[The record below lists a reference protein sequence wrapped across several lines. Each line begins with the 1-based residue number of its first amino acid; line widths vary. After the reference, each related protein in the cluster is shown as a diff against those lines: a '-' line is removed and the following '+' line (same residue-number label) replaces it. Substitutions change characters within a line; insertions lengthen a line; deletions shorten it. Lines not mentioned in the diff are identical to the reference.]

1 MRDEFYW
8 LGQIN
13 KACIISNCVEGL
25 LDKALAKKTARAL
38 QAVLDDATTEN
49 KRVKRVI
56 DFEPRMIEAAAS
68 ADITALHIG
77 RSSQDMH
84 ATYRLAILRDN
95 ALKITQAL
103 EILMKE
109 LLSLAY
115 KNQDTLIPS
124 YTNGVAAQVTSF
136 AHYLLGYIDGL
147 RRDRVR
153 LSEFF
158 IRLNHCPMGACVLN
172 GSDWPL
178 NRKVIA
184 KYLGFTS
191 PIRNAFDATQISVV
205 DLPIEFSQIQSSI
218 ALHVSSLIADI
229 MTQYA
234 QPQPWFVLA
243 EGNGNTYISSAMPQ
257 KRNPG
262 LLNQC
267 RLLASDVLG
276 LAVNNQIRAHNLTSG
291 MPDGKSVKA
300 IETLADTTLE
310 MLQSFSK
317 ILKVLEVNKERALN
331 ELNSD
336 WTASQEIADE
346 LMRKYTI
353 PFRIGHHVA
362 SNVVSFARTHQLTPL
377 TFEYEAFKKIYTE
390 TIAKEMPT
398 LDSNC
403 PMSEDEFR
411 RCLDPLTILNN
422 RQSAGSANPA
432 EVSRLLES
440 VSSELSILQE
450 QTQMR
455 MASIDQAMA
464 DLDERF
470 SEYLT
475 ENPEK

>member
-1 MRDEFYW
+1 
-8 LGQIN
+8 
-13 KACIISNCVEGL
+13 
-25 LDKALAKKTARAL
+25 
-38 QAVLDDATTEN
+38 
-49 KRVKRVI
+49 
-56 DFEPRMIEAAAS
+56 
-68 ADITALHIG
+68 
-77 RSSQDMH
+77 
-84 ATYRLAILRDN
+84 
-95 ALKITQAL
+95 
-103 EILMKE
+103 
-109 LLSLAY
+109 
-115 KNQDTLIPS
+115 
-124 YTNGVAAQVTSF
+124 
-136 AHYLLGYIDGL
+136 
-147 RRDRVR
+147 
-153 LSEFF
+153 
-158 IRLNHCPMGACVLN
+158 
-172 GSDWPL
+172 
-178 NRKVIA
+178 
-184 KYLGFTS
+184 
-191 PIRNAFDATQISVV
+191 
-205 DLPIEFSQIQSSI
+205 
-218 ALHVSSLIADI
+218 
-229 MTQYA
+229 
-234 QPQPWFVLA
+234 
-243 EGNGNTYISSAMPQ
+243 
-257 KRNPG
+257 
-262 LLNQC
+262 
-267 RLLASDVLG
+267 
-276 LAVNNQIRAHNLTSG
+276 
-291 MPDGKSVKA
+291 MPDVKSVKA

-377 TFEYEAFKKIYTE
+377 TFEYEVFKKIYTE